1 MASLFSR
8 RRLLGAGGAAALVPS
23 VLSKSAAAAAS
34 SNPFGVLVTLSTPVR
49 VFDSRKV
56 SPTWAGNKLASGQS
70 VGVPLGGNFG
80 GGIGISAFVNITIT
94 GTTGSGYLIVRP
106 SDALGTVPLPNTSNI
121 NWIAAG
127 ATTANLTLVAVGFES
142 YIEVHC
148 AGSGSTHVIIDLQGY
163 VPFVS

>member
-1 MASLFSR
+1 MC
-8 RRLLGAGGAAALVPS
+8 
-23 VLSKSAAAAAS
+23 S
-34 SNPFGVLVTLSTPVR
+34 SDLFGVLVTLSTPVR

-56 SPTWAGNKLASGQS
+56 TPTWGGTKLASGQS
-70 VGVPLGGNFG
+70 VGIPLGGNFG

-94 GTTGSGYLIVRP
+94 GTTGSGFLIVRP
-106 SDALGTVPLPNTSNI
+106 SDGAGNVPLPNTSNI

-127 ATTANLTLVAVGFES
+127 VTDANLTLVAVGFES

-148 AGSGSTHVIIDLQGY
+148 AGSGSTHVIVDLQGY